1 MNRMKKLRNDIYTFE
16 ERDTLEKNAKKLG
29 DMETLGLIEFS
40 RASKT
45 AKGEKR
51 KEVSIEDETA
61 RERRDRIRKG
71 G

>member
-1 MNRMKKLRNDIYTFE
+1 MKKLRNDIYTFE
-16 ERDTLEKNAKKLG
+16 ELDTLEKNAKKLG

-45 AKGEKR
+45 AKGETR

-61 RERRDRIRKG
+61 RQKRDRIRKG